1 MISYPGR
8 IIKQNE
14 TDPVIVCALADA
26 LRAKGQALT
35 SPDGV
40 FDASFKAQI
49 KLYQSLHTDNMGNR
63 LEENG
68 KVCSLTWG
76 ALFGSD
82 DLDIDVAND
91 GEGGLH
97 SLSRSV
103 RSG

>member
-14 TDPVIVCALADA
+14 TDPVIVRALADA

-40 FDASFKAQI
+40 FDAAFKAQI

-63 LEENG
+63 LEEDG
-68 KVCSLTWG
+68 KVGSLTWG
-76 ALFGSD
+76 HSLVRTISTSTWQTMAR
-82 DLDIDVAND
+82 
-91 GEGGLH
+91 LH

-103 RSG
+103 KSG